1 MGGFAGVGEARGA
14 LHYLDAGESFA
25 SFQRGPGSA
34 AAAVLS
40 VQGTDGRDAGDAVR
54 AEGRRQKAEGR
65 RQKAEGR
72 RQKAEGRRDSPQRHR
87 GHRGRERRG
96 KERGRQPN
104 RNFTESVTAKS
115 RLHFFVRLLS
125 LLCEEHL

>member
-1 MGGFAGVGEARGA
+1 MPSCGSIRRRERRTLSTRRLRRWFTTGIWSGRIRWRWGGRDA

-25 SFQRGPGSA
+25 SFQRGAGSA

-54 AEGRRQKAEGR
+54 AEGL
-65 RQKAEGR
+65 
-72 RQKAEGRRDSPQRHR
+72 
-87 GHRGRERRG
+87 
-96 KERGRQPN
+96 N
-104 RNFTESVTAKS
+104 RNFTESVTGNS

-125 LLCEEHL
+125 LLCEEHS